1 MRSLSHLSALS
12 ITGTDALAF
21 CQSQVTS
28 DLTGLGPEKWHASAW
43 CNPKGQVI
51 AVILVRV
58 GESGVDWV
66 MPTSQVA
73 LIGNALS
80 RYTIGRQ
87 VSISD
92 PQGVSG
98 DWAPPAGDNAHPRLA
113 HDLSRVL
120 CVNEI
125 ALDESD
131 DRAFL
136 TDWREADLKTGL
148 AWLCPELSM
157 RFLPQALGLE
167 SLSGLSYRK
176 GCYPGQEVIAKVH
189 YRGQLKHHL
198 VLLALSHDI
207 TLYPDTTLYHQS
219 NTSAPST
226 TKSCGVVIDQVAN
239 HALAVVRSTLD
250 STERLFIDGPESP
263 EARIPIGHVV
273 DLTSA
278 PNRTPVS

>member
-1 MRSLSHLSALS
+1 MRSLSHLSAIS
-12 ITGTDALAF
+12 ITGPDALAF

-43 CNPKGQVI
+43 CNAKGQVM

-58 GESGVDWV
+58 GESGVEWV
-66 MPTSQVA
+66 MPTTQVA
-73 LIGNALS
+73 SIASALA

-87 VSISD
+87 VSISE
-92 PQGVSG
+92 PQRVSG
-98 DWAPPAGDNAHPRLA
+98 DWAPLKSDNAHARLA

-125 ALDESD
+125 APDKPD
-131 DRAFL
+131 DQAFL
-136 TDWREADLKTGL
+136 TDWREADLKSGL

-167 SLSGLSYRK
+167 PLSGLSYRK

-207 TLYPDTTLYHQS
+207 TLSPDTALYHQS
-219 NTSAPST
+219 MATAPGA
-226 TKSCGVVIDQVAN
+226 TKSCGVVIDQVAD
-239 HALAVVRSTLD
+239 HALAVVRSTLGP
-250 STERLFIDGPESP
+250 TERLFIDGPESL
-263 EARIPIGHVV
+263 EARTPIGHMV
-273 DLTSA
+273 DLVSA
-278 PNRTPVS
+278 PHRTPVS

>member
-1 MRSLSHLSALS
+1 MRSLSHLSAIS
-12 ITGTDALAF
+12 ITGHDALAF

-43 CNPKGQVI
+43 CNAKGQVM
-51 AVILVRV
+51 AVILIRV
-58 GESGVDWV
+58 GESGVEWV
-66 MPTSQVA
+66 MPTTQIASIA
-73 LIGNALS
+73 NALS

-87 VSISD
+87 VSISE
-92 PQGVSG
+92 PQRVSG
-98 DWAPPAGDNAHPRLA
+98 DWAPLKSDNAHARLA

-125 ALDESD
+125 AHDKPD
-131 DRAFL
+131 DQAFL

-198 VLLALSHDI
+198 VLLALTHEA
-207 TLYPDTTLYHQS
+207 TLLPDTPLYQPS
-219 NTSAPST
+219 DASAPGAPRP
-226 TKSCGVVIDQVAN
+226 CGVVIDQVAN
-239 HALAVVRSTLD
+239 HALAVVRSRLGPGDRLSIDAPEPSGGRTL
-250 STERLFIDGPESP
+250 
-263 EARIPIGHVV
+263 IGHVV
-273 DLTSA
+273 DLASA
-278 PNRTPVS
+278 PHRTPVS